1 MYYYMA
7 VITLFSGCQEELYY
21 LRRSQGPK
29 PPYWRHW
36 EPVLYGGDERI
47 CCWTRGPIV
56 CRFICWMLIF
66 FIITMNNIVI
76 PTVTIL
82 NALIRVMSRKRCWD
96 TLRRFFLKRK
106 WRDC

>member
-36 EPVLYGGDERI
+36 EPVLYGGDERT
-47 CCWTRGPIV
+47 CCWTRGPII

-66 FIITMNNIVI
+66 LLLQWIILLFLLLLFWTFCLEWLCHV
-76 PTVTIL
+76 
-82 NALIRVMSRKRCWD
+82 NAAGTAK
-96 TLRRFFLKRK
+96 FFLKRK
-106 WRDC
+106 WRGC